1 MVSNA
6 ANVAAMAASQNSTKT
21 TKKES
26 NEKMAQNI
34 KYQHDKDREP
44 VKGIFKYY
52 EVPGGCLEFNYR
64 AYKEDPIEFFS
75 LIDGQVYT
83 LPLGIAKHLN
93 KSGWYPEYEY
103 FQSDKTTAR
112 AFSPEGHV
120 MRVAKKVRRYGFQSL
135 EFVDIDDLSE
145 VGSGIAEVTV
155 VK

>member
-1 MVSNA
+1 MVAEAKN
-6 ANVAAMAASQNSTKT
+6 TKT
-21 TKKES
+21 EAPT
-26 NEKMAQNI
+26 EKQQKFAQNI

-83 LPLGIAKHLN
+83 IPLGIAKHLN

-103 FQSDKTTAR
+103 YQSDKTTAR

-145 VGSGIAEVTV
+145 VGTGIVEVTEAR
-155 VK
+155 

>member
-1 MVSNA
+1 MATEA
-6 ANVAAMAASQNSTKT
+6 AKAKPAVNEV
-21 TKKES
+21 
-26 NEKMAQNI
+26 NEKVAQNI

-64 AYKEDPIEFFS
+64 AYKQDPIEFFS

-103 FQSDKTTAR
+103 YKSDQTTTR

-120 MRVAKKVRRYGFQSL
+120 MRVSRKTRRYGFQSL
-135 EFVDIDDLSE
+135 EFVDIDDISE
-145 VGSGIAEVTV
+145 VGSGV
-155 VK
+155 VMVEKA

>member
-1 MVSNA
+1 MVTE
-6 ANVAAMAASQNSTKT
+6 ANKTKPVV
-21 TKKES
+21 KES
-26 NEKMAQNI
+26 NDKIAQSI
-34 KYQHDKDREP
+34 KYQRDKDREP

-75 LIDGQVYT
+75 LRDGQVYT

-103 FQSDKTTAR
+103 YKSDQTTVR
-112 AFSPEGHV
+112 AFSPQGHV
-120 MRVAKKVRRYGFQSL
+120 MRVANKVRRYGFQSL

-145 VGSGIAEVTV
+145 VGSGISEVTAV
-155 VK
+155 

>member
-1 MVSNA
+1 MVNEAKST
-6 ANVAAMAASQNSTKT
+6 VAKLD
-21 TKKES
+21 K
-26 NEKMAQNI
+26 NEKMAQSI

-52 EVPGGCLEFNYR
+52 EVPNGCLEFNYR

-75 LIDGQVYT
+75 LKDGEVYT
-83 LPLGIAKHLN
+83 IPLGIAKHLN

-103 FQSDKTTAR
+103 YKSDDTTAR

-145 VGSGIAEVTV
+145 TGSGIVEVTEV
-155 VK
+155 R

>member
-1 MVSNA
+1 MATEQAKTVKTGKEK
-6 ANVAAMAASQNSTKT
+6 VAQS
-21 TKKES
+21 
-26 NEKMAQNI
+26 I
-34 KYQHDKDREP
+34 KYQRDKDREP

-64 AYKEDPIEFFS
+64 AYKEDPIEFYH
-75 LIDGQVYT
+75 LEDGQQYT

-103 FQSDKTTAR
+103 YQGEKGLGR
-112 AFSPEGHV
+112 AFSPEGHM

-145 VGSGIAEVTV
+145 VGTGLVEATIV
-155 VK
+155 